1 MKPTKARLK
10 AYVNELRDS
19 VVIEIRVKK
28 KKAVLAHI
36 EKEWLKIDPEFKK
49 LRSYFESLGASKRLK
64 NELVDLLEE
73 NNLVIWSFYR
83 ATGSTN
89 LNADKENF
97 FGKICRTSVKGLAK
111 IEDAYDREIE
121 EVEETYSAI
130 VANLGRVPVK
140 QGLAYLEDLGFD
152 VNIFKEEE
160 VQLPMITV
168 DKSKLRLPSETT
180 DSK

>member
-89 LNADKENF
+89 LNADKEKF

-111 IEDAYDREIE
+111 IEDAYDQEIE

-130 VANLGRVPVK
+130 VANVGRVPAK
-140 QGLAYLEDLGFD
+140 QGLAYLEELGFD
-152 VNIFKEEE
+152 VSIFKEEE
-160 VQLPMITV
+160 AQLPMITV